1 MRLGPRYSH
10 SHNLHETFKACLT
23 IPAGLVVSY
32 KHSNGAGERS
42 EAVPPLFILSL
53 LKIRTCLRV
62 GPFFCFHGFPRR
74 PVGRFGPYPVGH
86 HQAGAAGQAGGVGD
100 YRFNRRFAFSISI
113 KLVQPELHNSS
124 AASCIVIHPFSTS
137 CLRESRIL
145 GMSYGRLFIS
155 SRSFPPLG
163 VCPRDLR
170 GGCCLQE

>member
-1 MRLGPRYSH
+1 MVAPSLYTPQPRFVVRLRTPTANIFFQAAIYQNVAAISH
-10 SHNLHETFKACLT
+10 VAD
-23 IPAGLVVSY
+23 
-32 KHSNGAGERS
+32 
-42 EAVPPLFILSL
+42 
-53 LKIRTCLRV
+53 
-62 GPFFCFHGFPRR
+62 GFPRR
-74 PVGRFGPYPVGH
+74 PGGRFGPYPVGH

-170 GGCCLQE
+170 GGCCFNSPVPY